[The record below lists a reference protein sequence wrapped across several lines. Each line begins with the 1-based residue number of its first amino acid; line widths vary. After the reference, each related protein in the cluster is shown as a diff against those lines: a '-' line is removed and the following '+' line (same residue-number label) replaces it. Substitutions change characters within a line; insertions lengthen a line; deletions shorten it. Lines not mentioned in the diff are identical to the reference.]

1 MSAKQAENRQCKPSQ
16 CYSVTSSYRLNSS
29 LQPGAVGTSRS
40 NETFYV
46 PEAEIIV
53 EALDAE
59 GPVGDPGYGSNSD
72 GASTSLDSS
81 ALNFIHENGRVIRA
95 SLTVFASFPGQS
107 CLTSTIKACP
117 PPSFSSFFSPF
128 SLCSLPLPPARTIR
142 SYWVL
147 FTPSEAFSFSRPS
160 RYSVTLLYL
169 VRDSLSLLHRPRCP
183 VSVQSVPSSSHA
195 P

>member
-1 MSAKQAENRQCKPSQ
+1 MKWKEKAKNKHRKQAIQGVTRQMSAKQAENRQCRPSQ

-95 SLTVFASFPGQS
+95 SLTVFASFRAN
-107 CLTSTIKACP
+107 LA
-117 PPSFSSFFSPF
+117 
-128 SLCSLPLPPARTIR
+128 
-142 SYWVL
+142 
-147 FTPSEAFSFSRPS
+147 
-160 RYSVTLLYL
+160 
-169 VRDSLSLLHRPRCP
+169 
-183 VSVQSVPSSSHA
+183 
-195 P
+195 